1 MDESFL
7 KSLNVLY
14 VEDEV
19 DIIQLVEKRFA
30 PKFNQFLSVTS
41 AEEALEIFKQN
52 SNFDLILTDYLLP
65 GLNGIEFARKI
76 LQIKSKVPFILI
88 TGYVDMQFLIEAINV
103 GITQF
108 VSKPIQFKLLRN
120 AINNTVESVVL
131 EHLLN
136 KSREKEL
143 ELLKYKDMYNTI
155 QHDAT
160 LRKELHIM
168 RNDMFK
174 KYFHDGDNPVTYN
187 GWQVEVFYKSL
198 DIVSGDTYTCRT
210 LDNGNVV
217 IFIADAMGK
226 GVSAAITSLVSVS
239 LTNYIIKQHD
249 SNKCISSE
257 EEIRFIAEQCVS
269 FMRENL
275 VEDEVLCA
283 IFAYFDFKENKLQYA
298 SFSMPR
304 ILLQTTTGSIE
315 KLPSN
320 NLPIMPYVVDIAID
334 SVDLSNVSKVALFT
348 DGIVESETKDGVLY
362 SAYLNENFSQSPF
375 LKSFFNNAY
384 TYLDDFYDDVTL
396 FFIRRPFTN
405 IIKEKVYYFP
415 TKYDKL
421 DEASE
426 TIRQEMVDCGI
437 DVDRHDSFFTA
448 LSECIMNAYEHGN
461 LAITFAIKHELIKNG
476 DYEEELLKKEKNND
490 KMITI
495 RYVYC
500 NDNESKYIIVGIRD
514 EGAGYPET
522 VFKNAI
528 GDTTKFNGRGIKI
541 IDYYTDIFFFSEDR
555 REIFIGIKI
564 KKKNK
569 IFL

>member
-136 KSREKEL
+136 KSREKKL

-564 KKKNK
+564 K
-569 IFL
+569 

>member
-14 VEDEV
+14 IEDEV

-564 KKKNK
+564 K
-569 IFL
+569 

>member
-88 TGYVDMQFLIEAINV
+88 TGYVDMQYLIEAINV

-564 KKKNK
+564 K
-569 IFL
+569 

>member
-476 DYEEELLKKEKNND
+476 DYEEEL
-490 KMITI
+490 
-495 RYVYC
+495 
-500 NDNESKYIIVGIRD
+500 
-514 EGAGYPET
+514 
-522 VFKNAI
+522 
-528 GDTTKFNGRGIKI
+528 
-541 IDYYTDIFFFSEDR
+541 DR
-555 REIFIGIKI
+555 KSVV
-564 KKKNK
+564 
-569 IFL
+569 

>member
-362 SAYLNENFSQSPF
+362 SAYLNEKFSQSPF

-564 KKKNK
+564 K
-569 IFL
+569 

>member
-168 RNDMFK
+168 RNDIFK

-564 KKKNK
+564 K
-569 IFL
+569 

>member
-88 TGYVDMQFLIEAINV
+88 TGYVDMQVLIEAINV

-564 KKKNK
+564 K
-569 IFL
+569 

>member
-461 LAITFAIKHELIKNG
+461 LAIKFAIKHELIKNG

-514 EGAGYPET
+514 EGSGYPET

-564 KKKNK
+564 K
-569 IFL
+569 

>member
-14 VEDEV
+14 VEDEA
-19 DIIQLVEKRFA
+19 DIISLVEKRFA
-30 PKFNQFLSVTS
+30 PKFNQFVSVTS
-41 AEEALEIFKQN
+41 AEEAIDTFKNN
-52 SNFDLILTDYLLP
+52 SFDLILTDYLLP
-65 GLNGIEFARKI
+65 GINGMEFAKEV
-76 LQIKSKVPFILI
+76 LKIKSKVPIILI
-88 TGYVDMQFLIEAINV
+88 TGYVDMQFFVEAINM

-120 AINNTVESVVL
+120 AINNAVESVVL

-136 KSREKEL
+136 KSREQEL
-143 ELLKYKDMYNTI
+143 ELLKYKDKYNTM
-155 QHDAT
+155 QHDAA
-160 LRKELHIM
+160 LRKEMHIM

-174 KYFHDGDNPVTYN
+174 KYYHDGDNPVTYN
-187 GWQVEVFYKSL
+187 GWQLEVFYRSL

-210 LDNGNVV
+210 LDNGNLI

-226 GVSAAITSLVSVS
+226 GISASITSLLSVS
-239 LTNYIIKQHD
+239 LFNYIIKQQNLYKD
-249 SNKCISSE
+249 VSGE
-257 EEIRFIAEQCVS
+257 EEIRLIVEQCVS

-283 IFAYFDFKENKLQYA
+283 IFAYFDFKENKLRYV

-304 ILLQTTTGSIE
+304 LLYMTTNGKVE

-320 NLPIMPYVVDIAID
+320 NLPIMPYAVDICID
-334 SVDLSNVSKVALFT
+334 SVDLSNISKVALFT
-348 DGIVESETKDGVLY
+348 DGIVESETKNGVLY
-362 SAYLNENFSQSPF
+362 STYLNEDFLQSPF
-375 LKSFFNNAY
+375 LKSFLGNVYNH
-384 TYLDDFYDDVTL
+384 LDNFGDDTTV

-415 TKYDKL
+415 TRYDKL

-426 TIRQEMVDCGI
+426 IIRQEMTDCGI
-437 DVDRHDSFFTA
+437 DADEHDSFFTA
-448 LSECIMNAYEHGN
+448 ISECIMNAYEHGN
-461 LAITFAIKHELIKNG
+461 LAITFDIKHELIKNG
-476 DYEEELLKKEKNND
+476 DYEIELLKKEKNND
-490 KMITI
+490 KMITV
-495 RYVYC
+495 RFVYC
-500 NDNESKYIIVGIRD
+500 DDIESKYIIIGIRD

-555 REIFIGIKI
+555 REIFIGIKV
-564 KKKNK
+564 K
-569 IFL
+569 

>member
-375 LKSFFNNAY
+375 LKSFFNNSY

-564 KKKNK
+564 K
-569 IFL
+569 

>member
-160 LRKELHIM
+160 LRKELHII

-437 DVDRHDSFFTA
+437 YVDRHDSFFTA

-564 KKKNK
+564 K
-569 IFL
+569 

>member
-476 DYEEELLKKEKNND
+476 DYEEELLKKEKNDD

-564 KKKNK
+564 K
-569 IFL
+569 

>member
-476 DYEEELLKKEKNND
+476 DYEEGLLKKEKNND

-564 KKKNK
+564 K
-569 IFL
+569 

>member
-448 LSECIMNAYEHGN
+448 MSECIMNAYEHGN

-564 KKKNK
+564 K
-569 IFL
+569 

>member
-160 LRKELHIM
+160 LRKELHII

-564 KKKNK
+564 K
-569 IFL
+569 

>member
-522 VFKNAI
+522 VFKNTI

-564 KKKNK
+564 K
-569 IFL
+569 

>member
-103 GITQF
+103 GITQL

-564 KKKNK
+564 K
-569 IFL
+569 

>member
-1 MDESFL
+1 MKSVILAGGLGTRISEESYL
-7 KSLNVLY
+7 K
-14 VEDEV
+14 
-19 DIIQLVEKRFA
+19 
-30 PKFNQFLSVTS
+30 PKPMI
-41 AEEALEIFKQN
+41 EIGDQP
-52 SNFDLILTDYLLP
+52 ILW
-65 GLNGIEFARKI
+65 
-76 LQIKSKVPFILI
+76 
-88 TGYVDMQFLIEAINV
+88 
-103 GITQF
+103 
-108 VSKPIQFKLLRN
+108 
-120 AINNTVESVVL
+120 
-131 EHLLN
+131 
-136 KSREKEL
+136 
-143 ELLKYKDMYNTI
+143 
-155 QHDAT
+155 
-160 LRKELHIM
+160 HIM
-168 RNDMFK
+168 KEYSYYGVDDFIICLGYKGYKIKEYFND
-174 KYFHDGDNPVTYN
+174 YYLHTSDVT
-187 GWQVEVFYKSL
+187 
-198 DIVSGDTYTCRT
+198 
-210 LDNGNVV
+210 
-217 IFIADAMGK
+217 
-226 GVSAAITSLVSVS
+226 
-239 LTNYIIKQHD
+239 
-249 SNKCISSE
+249 
-257 EEIRFIAEQCVS
+257 
-269 FMRENL
+269 
-275 VEDEVLCA
+275 
-283 IFAYFDFKENKLQYA
+283 FDFKENKLQYA

-564 KKKNK
+564 K
-569 IFL
+569 

>member
-136 KSREKEL
+136 KSREKDL

-564 KKKNK
+564 K
-569 IFL
+569 

>member
-362 SAYLNENFSQSPF
+362 SSYLNENFSQSPF

-564 KKKNK
+564 K
-569 IFL
+569 

>member
-514 EGAGYPET
+514 EGSGYPET

-564 KKKNK
+564 K
-569 IFL
+569 

>member
-239 LTNYIIKQHD
+239 VTNYIIKQHD

-564 KKKNK
+564 K
-569 IFL
+569 

>member
-136 KSREKEL
+136 KSREKKL

-448 LSECIMNAYEHGN
+448 LYECIMNAYEHGN

-564 KKKNK
+564 K
-569 IFL
+569 

>member
-160 LRKELHIM
+160 LRKELNIM

-564 KKKNK
+564 K
-569 IFL
+569 

>member
-375 LKSFFNNAY
+375 LKSFFNYAY

-564 KKKNK
+564 K
-569 IFL
+569 

>member
-320 NLPIMPYVVDIAID
+320 NLLIMPYVVDIAID

-461 LAITFAIKHELIKNG
+461 LTITFAIKHELIKNG

-564 KKKNK
+564 K
-569 IFL
+569 

>member
-168 RNDMFK
+168 RNNMFK

-564 KKKNK
+564 K
-569 IFL
+569 

>member
-14 VEDEV
+14 VEDEA
-19 DIIQLVEKRFA
+19 DIISLVEKRFA
-30 PKFNQFLSVTS
+30 PKFNQFVSVTS
-41 AEEALEIFKQN
+41 AEEAIDTFKN
-52 SNFDLILTDYLLP
+52 NNFDLILTDYLLP
-65 GLNGIEFARKI
+65 GINGMEFAKEV
-76 LQIKSKVPFILI
+76 LKIKSKVPIILI
-88 TGYVDMQFLIEAINV
+88 TGYVDMQFFVEAINM

-120 AINNTVESVVL
+120 AINNAVESVVL

-136 KSREKEL
+136 KSREQEL
-143 ELLKYKDMYNTI
+143 ELLKYKDKYNTM
-155 QHDAT
+155 QHDAA
-160 LRKELHIM
+160 LRKEMHIM

-174 KYFHDGDNPVTYN
+174 KYYHDGDNPVTYN
-187 GWQVEVFYKSL
+187 GWQLEVFYRSL

-210 LDNGNVV
+210 LDNGNLI

-226 GVSAAITSLVSVS
+226 GISASITSLLSVS
-239 LTNYIIKQHD
+239 LFNYIIKQQNLYKD
-249 SNKCISSE
+249 VSGE
-257 EEIRFIAEQCVS
+257 EEIRLIVEQCVS

-283 IFAYFDFKENKLQYA
+283 IFAYFDFKENKLRYV

-304 ILLQTTTGSIE
+304 LLYMTTNGKVE

-320 NLPIMPYVVDIAID
+320 NLPIMPYTVDICID
-334 SVDLSNVSKVALFT
+334 SVDLSNISKVALFT
-348 DGIVESETKDGVLY
+348 DGIVESETKNGVLY
-362 SAYLNENFSQSPF
+362 SAYLNEDFLQSPF
-375 LKSFFNNAY
+375 LKSFLGNVYNH
-384 TYLDDFYDDVTL
+384 LDNFGDDTTV

-415 TKYDKL
+415 TRYDKL

-426 TIRQEMVDCGI
+426 IIRQEMTDCGI
-437 DVDRHDSFFTA
+437 DADEHDSFFTA
-448 LSECIMNAYEHGN
+448 ISECIMNAYEHGN
-461 LAITFAIKHELIKNG
+461 LAISFDIKHELIKNG
-476 DYEEELLKKEKNND
+476 DYEIELLKKEKNND
-490 KMITI
+490 KMITV
-495 RYVYC
+495 RFVYC
-500 NDNESKYIIVGIRD
+500 DDIESKYIIIGIRD

-555 REIFIGIKI
+555 REIFIGIKV
-564 KKKNK
+564 K
-569 IFL
+569 